1 MEPVK
6 VGVIGCGV
14 IGSRHLSIASEASHI
29 ELVAAADLIEA
40 NRTNAVQ
47 RFNPPKM
54 YSNDLD
60 LLNDDEIEAVVLA
73 FPTQYRTEVALRAFE
88 RGKHVL
94 IEKPIAMNAAE
105 VEQLIAARGDLI
117 SGCCSSRNRF
127 SAAARLAT
135 QLIASGGL
143 GDLRSVHCRRD

>member
-14 IGSRHLSIASEASHI
+14 IGSRHLGIASEASHI
-29 ELVAAADLIEA
+29 ELVAAADMIEE
-40 NRTNAVQ
+40 NRTTAAK

-54 YSNDLD
+54 YSNDIE
-60 LLNDDEIEAVVLA
+60 LLNDDEVEAVVLA

-94 IEKPIAMNAAE
+94 IE
-105 VEQLIAARGDLI
+105 
-117 SGCCSSRNRF
+117 NR
-127 SAAARLAT
+127 
-135 QLIASGGL
+135 
-143 GDLRSVHCRRD
+143 